1 MNSQSERISP
11 EMLRQ
16 KQKQMIDRAAAVQP
30 TVAVSEPN
38 WKAMI
43 DLQREQVNTL
53 AEILQQLNTLATE
66 EQMVAYMNQQMEIL
80 TQHAEES
87 IQTMEEYQQ
96 TLMTSA
102 QQAAA
107 IIEKQG
113 GKMNEEF
120 GNAILQEG
128 LRMKKHTKI
137 LFWIAMI
144 PSLILLLLE
153 WMPHIWRLIFPA

>member
-43 DLQREQVNTL
+43 DLQRDQVKTL
-53 AEILQQLNTLATE
+53 VEILQQLTTLATE
-66 EQMVAYMNQQMEIL
+66 EQMVAYMNQQMKL
-80 TQHAEES
+80 LLQYAEES
-87 IQTMEEYQQ
+87 IQAMEEYQQ

-107 IIEKQG
+107 TIEKQA

-120 GNAILQEG
+120 GNAILQEQ
-128 LRMKKHTKI
+128 LQMKKHTKI

-153 WMPHIWRLIFPA
+153 WMPHIWQLIFPA

>member
-11 EMLRQ
+11 DVLRQ

-53 AEILQQLNTLATE
+53 AEILHQLNTLATE
-66 EQMVAYMNQQMEIL
+66 EQMVAYMNQQMKL
-80 TQHAEES
+80 LMQYAEES

-107 IIEKQG
+107 TIEKQA

-120 GNAILQEG
+120 GKAILQEH

-153 WMPHIWRLIFPA
+153 WMPHIWQLIFPA

>member
-66 EQMVAYMNQQMEIL
+66 EQMVAYMNQQMKL
-80 TQHAEES
+80 LMQHTEES

-107 IIEKQG
+107 TIEKQA

-120 GNAILQEG
+120 GKAILQER

-144 PSLILLLLE
+144 PSLIFLLLE
-153 WMPHIWRLIFPA
+153 WMPHIWQLIFPA

>member
-16 KQKQMIDRAAAVQP
+16 KQKQMLDRASAVQP

-43 DLQREQVNTL
+43 DSQRDQVKTL

-66 EQMVAYMNQQMEIL
+66 EQMAAYMNQQMELL

-107 IIEKQG
+107 TIKKQAG
-113 GKMNEEF
+113 NMNEEF
-120 GNAILQEG
+120 GKAILQER
-128 LRMKKHTKI
+128 LRMKRYTKL

-153 WMPHIWRLIFPA
+153 WMPLILQLIFPT

>member
-43 DLQREQVNTL
+43 DLQRDQVKTL
-53 AEILQQLNTLATE
+53 VEILQQLTTLATE
-66 EQMVAYMNQQMEIL
+66 EQMVAYMNQQMKL
-80 TQHAEES
+80 LLQYAEES
-87 IQTMEEYQQ
+87 IQAMEEYQQ

-107 IIEKQG
+107 TIEKQA

-120 GNAILQEG
+120 GQAILQEG

-153 WMPHIWRLIFPA
+153 WMSHIWQLIFPA